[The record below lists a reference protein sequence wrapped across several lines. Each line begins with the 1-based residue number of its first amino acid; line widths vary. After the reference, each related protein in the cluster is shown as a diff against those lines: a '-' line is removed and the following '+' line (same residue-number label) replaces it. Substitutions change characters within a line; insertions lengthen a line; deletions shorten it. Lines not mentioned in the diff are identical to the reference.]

1 MIKSQLA
8 ISIRGHKEKM
18 FVPAFHDGEA
28 GIAFHHPF
36 NEKRS
41 WQFSHIKS
49 GLGLGIF
56 AKNIKQAE
64 EIFERLTKHDWSFNT
79 LSDVAKEKTKA
90 LRDEVRAIKDEFG
103 LHRNH

>member
-8 ISIRGHKEKM
+8 ISVRGHKEKL

-28 GIAFHHPF
+28 GIAFHRPF

-64 EIFERLTKHDWSFNT
+64 EIFERLAKHDWSFLNLNGLPT
-79 LSDVAKEKTKA
+79 PAIRE
-90 LRDEVRAIKDEFG
+90 LRNEVRAIKDEFG

>member
-1 MIKSQLA
+1 MFKDQLA
-8 ISIRGHKEKM
+8 ISVSGHKEKL
-18 FVPAFHDGEA
+18 FVPAFHDCEA

-49 GLGLGIF
+49 GLGIGIF

-64 EIFERLTKHDWSFNT
+64 VIFERLAKHDWSFDT
-79 LSDVAKEKTKA
+79 LKDVAEDKIKA
-90 LRDEVRAIKDEFG
+90 LKAEVSSIRNEFG
-103 LHRNH
+103 LHRNR